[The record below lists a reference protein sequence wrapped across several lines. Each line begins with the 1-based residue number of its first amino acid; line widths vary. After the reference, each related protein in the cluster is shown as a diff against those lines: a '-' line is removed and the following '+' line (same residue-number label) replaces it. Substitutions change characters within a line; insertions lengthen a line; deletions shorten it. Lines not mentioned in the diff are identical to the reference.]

1 MATLRDTRNRISSV
15 RNTSKITQAMKM
27 VAAAKLRRAQSA
39 IGAARPFADQLQKIL
54 GNLATAESDFVHPY
68 FETNA
73 EIKSIMLIVVSSD
86 RGLAGAFNTNLLRM
100 TSQHSAAL
108 RQAHPGVNIQVIP
121 VGRRAVSALRKSS
134 DEIIREYPD
143 IFAKLEFGTA
153 QEIAEIVSNS
163 FLAGRVQRIDIIY
176 NQFVS
181 VMRQQV
187 KALQLLPIAAS
198 IIPEAP
204 KKTSGA
210 DATKKPANVD
220 YIFEPSRADILEQLL
235 PIYLNIQVWRTLLES
250 NAAEQ
255 AARMMAMDN
264 ATTNARDLILA
275 LQLVYNRERQAS
287 ITKEMLEIVGGAEAL
302 SNN

>member
-1 MATLRDTRNRISSV
+1 MATLRDTRNRITSV

-39 IGAARPFADQLQKIL
+39 IGAARPFAEQLQKIL
-54 GNLATAESDFVHPY
+54 ANLATAESEFVHPY
-68 FETNA
+68 FETKEELNN
-73 EIKSIMLIVVSSD
+73 IILIVVSSD
-86 RGLAGAFNTNLLRM
+86 RGLAGAFNTNLIRL
-100 TSQHSAAL
+100 TTQHIAAL
-108 RQAHPGVNIQVIP
+108 RASNPDVSIQVIP
-121 VGRRAVSALRKSS
+121 VGRRAVSAMRKHVH
-134 DEIIREYPD
+134 EIMREYSD
-143 IFAKLEFGTA
+143 IFITLEFSTA
-153 QEIAEIVSNS
+153 QEIAEIVSNE
-163 FLAGRVQRIDIIY
+163 FLAGRADRIDIVY
-176 NQFVS
+176 NQYVS
-181 VMRQQV
+181 VMRQEV
-187 KALQLLPIAAS
+187 KALQLLPIATAV
-198 IIPEAP
+198 IPDAA
-204 KKTSGA
+204 KKTS
-210 DATKKPANVD
+210 PVD
-220 YIFEPSRADILEQLL
+220 YIFEPSRGDVLEQLL

>member
-1 MATLRDTRNRISSV
+1 MATLRDTRNRIASV

-73 EIKSIMLIVVSSD
+73 ELKTIMLIVVSSD

-108 RQAHPGVNIQVIP
+108 RAAHPGVNIQVIP
-121 VGRRAVSALRKSS
+121 VGRRAVSALRKNT
-134 DEIIREYPD
+134 DEVVREYPD
-143 IFAKLEFGTA
+143 IFAKLEFTTA
-153 QEIAEIVSNS
+153 QEIAEIVSNA
-163 FLAGRVQRIDIIY
+163 FLSGRVQRIDIVY

-181 VMRQQV
+181 IMRQQV
-187 KALQLLPIAAS
+187 KALQLLPIAAT
-198 IIPEAP
+198 IIPETN
-204 KKTSGA
+204 KKTS
-210 DATKKPANVD
+210 NVD